1 MPYLDTLKEDNK
13 WNYCRF
19 SSLQGWASLVWRYL
33 VSVHPYPSRVPCYF
47 SSLSLSPN
55 SRIPHLLSPTFSRRQ
70 NQPGTNWKQLDCVCY
85 NLTKLRRLIILHLP
99 CLKIWMS
106 PVPSV
111 YPVLHTVVTELFP
124 FESCF
129 PWKSKKPKKE
139 KKTRNLHQNLTKN
152 SWSIVSFPD
161 KYFNQLSGARSTQ
174 KLVVKHNRW
183 LKYRQ

>member
-99 CLKIWMS
+99 CLKVWMS

-129 PWKSKKPKKE
+129 PWKSKGTLPLFGRTRLG
-139 KKTRNLHQNLTKN
+139 KTGYGKYTHLL
-152 SWSIVSFPD
+152 PD
-161 KYFNQLSGARSTQ
+161 QYISL
-174 KLVVKHNRW
+174 
-183 LKYRQ
+183 